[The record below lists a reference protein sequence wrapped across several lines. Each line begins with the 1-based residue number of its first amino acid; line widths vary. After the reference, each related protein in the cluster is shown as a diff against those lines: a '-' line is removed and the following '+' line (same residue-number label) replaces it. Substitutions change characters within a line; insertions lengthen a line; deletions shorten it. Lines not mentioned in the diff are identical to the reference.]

1 MYAPIKH
8 KRVKRVSQPRWF
20 NDDLNHEIQKRDHLF
35 KKAKKSQKTED
46 WKHYKSVKNKV
57 NELVGKTK
65 EDYFKSTVAE
75 NRHNAKMLQN
85 LIKNLTRKDEKDN
98 HIRQLKDGEKILSD
112 KQDMSELLNT
122 FFVTQ
127 PRKILSSILTS
138 ASAALPQSNALF
150 NDGVEFQV
158 PNITTDQIKE
168 LLLSIPCHKATGL
181 NGIGARVLKVAAP
194 SISSSLARLINHCIE
209 TGEFPSKWKS
219 AKVTPIYKGLFQSYP
234 YSQRYWKSMFITPFT
249 VT

>member
-1 MYAPIKH
+1 
-8 KRVKRVSQPRWF
+8 
-20 NDDLNHEIQKRDHLF
+20 
-35 KKAKKSQKTED
+35 
-46 WKHYKSVKNKV
+46 
-57 NELVGKTK
+57 
-65 EDYFKSTVAE
+65 
-75 NRHNAKMLQN
+75 MLWN
-85 LIKNLTRKDEKDN
+85 LIKNLTRKDAKDN

-138 ASAALPQSNALF
+138 ASAALPQSNALV

-168 LLLSIPCHKATGL
+168 LLLSIPCHKATRL
-181 NGIGARVLKVAAP
+181 DGISARVLKVAAP

-219 AKVTPIYKGLFQSYP
+219 AKVTPIYKGCGSREDMNNYRPISILPLLSKLLEKHVHHFLYSYLTKKSFSTISNRVFGSGTP
-234 YSQRYWKSMFITPFT
+234 LRQR
-249 VT
+249 